1 MVLELPKSRSRNLA
15 NSEIDGLLDDQEG
28 RIPGSEAPLFEDP
41 YSFALALFLA
51 AVAGAALP
59 LVRSW
64 SERGLHALLSV
75 SAGIFLGA
83 VFLHFLPELAASSGG
98 HDHGSHGGHGEMGP
112 WAAALVGFLALF
124 LIEKVWLAE
133 RAAVSESAGDPHRLL
148 WVATFVGLSIHAV
161 VTGLALS
168 ATLQADGDQVLF
180 LLTFLVHKLTEGF
193 SLATVMRL
201 AGLSKTRSFAWL
213 ALFALATPIGMFFG
227 GGLGQLGEGW
237 NILTGFAGGTF
248 LYVAACD
255 LLPEVFHGQGKR
267 LPKALM
273 LLFGIGLS
281 ALSEIPIEATG
292 AFIAEAARSSLA
304 VFIEMAPFLLIG
316 FAIAGF
322 IHVGLKPE
330 WITKWVARDNFKSVG
345 IASILGAPL
354 PLCSCSVIP
363 VAVSMRKAGASKG
376 ATSAFLIATPETGV
390 DSVTVTYGL
399 FDPIMTIA
407 RPVGAILSALFAGS
421 IVNLFVKRGWDI
433 DPVPAAPA
441 TDVESCCSK
450 TEEPPPPPSCC
461 KTEDES
467 EPEPHCAPEPKERG
481 LLARAVHFSF
491 IEMLDDLAG
500 ALLLGIFLSG
510 ILAVAIPA
518 ELFESPVAN
527 GFGGLLLMLVI
538 GIPIYVCASAST
550 PIAAVLVAK
559 GLSPGAALV
568 FLLASPATNLGSLLV
583 LARSLGKR
591 VMLISTLSL
600 AVITLFFGWLLNV
613 VYETLDITPFATI
626 GDIHDH
632 SQAGWFSLACA
643 ALLGGL
649 LLRAVVVSLRRP

>member
-1 MVLELPKSRSRNLA
+1 LF
-15 NSEIDGLLDDQEG
+15 DD
-28 RIPGSEAPLFEDP
+28 PTL
-41 YSFALALFLA
+41 FALALFLA
-51 AVAGAALP
+51 AIAGAALP
-59 LVRSW
+59 LIRSW
-64 SERGLHALLSV
+64 SEQGLHALLSI
-75 SAGIFLGA
+75 SAGVFLGA
-83 VFLHFLPELAASSGG
+83 VFLHFLPELASSSGG
-98 HDHGSHGGHGEMGP
+98 DGPDYGGHAGHAGHGAHAEMGP

-133 RAAVSESAGDPHRLL
+133 RTEASAPNELAGDPHRLL
-148 WVATFVGLSIHAV
+148 WVATFVGLSIHAS

-168 ATLQADGDQVLF
+168 ATLQADGEQVLF

-213 ALFALATPIGMFFG
+213 ALFALATPLGMFFG
-227 GGLGQLGEGW
+227 SGLGQLGDGW
-237 NILTGFAGGTF
+237 RILSGFAGGTF

-267 LPKALM
+267 LSKAL
-273 LLFGIGLS
+273 LLLLGIGLS
-281 ALSEIPIEATG
+281 ALSEIPLEATG
-292 AFIAEAARSSLA
+292 SFIAEAANSSLA
-304 VFIEMAPFLLIG
+304 VFIEMAPFLLVG

-345 IASILGAPL
+345 IASLLGAPL

-407 RPVGAILSALFAGS
+407 RPVGAILSALFAGT
-421 IVNLFVKRGWDI
+421 IVNLLVHRGWDV
-433 DPVPAAPA
+433 DPVPATP
-441 TDVESCCSK
+441 DEEMKSCCSK
-450 TEEPPPPPSCC
+450 EEEPPPPSCC
-461 KTEDES
+461 PEEPGQSVATET
-467 EPEPHCAPEPKERG
+467 EPHCVPVPKERG
-481 LLARAVHFSF
+481 LLGRALHFSF
-491 IEMLDDLAG
+491 VEMLDDLG
-500 ALLLGIFLSG
+500 GPLLLGIFLSG

-518 ELFESPVAN
+518 ELFEGPVAS

-550 PIAAVLVAK
+550 PIAAILVAK

-591 VMLISTLSL
+591 VMLASTVSL
-600 AVITLFFGWLLNV
+600 AVITLFMGWALNL
-613 VYETLDITPFATI
+613 VYSTLDITPFATV
-626 GDIHDH
+626 GEVHDH
-632 SQAGWFSLACA
+632 SQASWLSLACA
-643 ALLGGL
+643 VVLGAL
-649 LLRAVVVSLRRP
+649 LLRVVVASVRRP